1 MHSSL
6 QCMQTHWRLLSCNT
20 HTRTQSPDSATLL
33 CTVCTTRI
41 TQVCSGT
48 QLQCIAMSREYTC
61 LHWLCDKHLG
71 IALNRSMIGGKV
83 AVVVKSLTCVVWF
96 GFICCVRKVGVSILA
111 ESWKKIVGVAWH
123 LFFVHQLQRFL
134 CHKIDTGSPF
144 IVHQFQRLRCH
155 KIDTGGPSSVA
166 ERNAS
171 YVWWCG
177 VAIGRTHHTDMGGL
191 HGVWWCGVTIG
202 WTHHTGTGAAL
213 GSPNRPGSWFLA
225 FLCNFFKVLLLFN
238 LLLKSH

>member
-6 QCMQTHWRLLSCNT
+6 QCMQTHFRLLSCNT

-48 QLQCIAMSREYTC
+48 QLQCIAMSREYTY

-134 CHKIDTGSPF
+134 CHKIDTGSP
-144 IVHQFQRLRCH
+144 
-155 KIDTGGPSSVA
+155 SSVA
-166 ERNAS
+166 VVAALPVSQNRHWKPIHRSSVPAPPVSQNRHWRPLISSRKKCLLCLVVRSRNWANAS
-171 YVWWCG
+171 Y
-177 VAIGRTHHTDMGGL
+177 R
-191 HGVWWCGVTIG
+191 HG
-202 WTHHTGTGAAL
+202 
-213 GSPNRPGSWFLA
+213 GSPWCLVVRSHNWVNASHRHGSSSRVT
-225 FLCNFFKVLLLFN
+225 K
-238 LLLKSH
+238 